1 MLEALRGKDAS
12 QIKGDYME
20 QRREGLPSGSEMH
33 SEVST
38 PTEGHAATGARS
50 AIAVGS
56 VVIFHGRVEAPFDND
71 GPPLGSL
78 HGSVAPLPK
87 DQ

>member
-1 MLEALRGKDAS
+1 MAEVAMAHLERGQK
-12 QIKGDYME
+12 
-20 QRREGLPSGSEMH
+20 LPGGSEMT

-38 PTEGHAATGARS
+38 PSEGHAASGARS
-50 AIAVGS
+50 DHAVGS
-56 VVIFHGRVEAPFDND
+56 VVIFHGRVEPVVSDIND